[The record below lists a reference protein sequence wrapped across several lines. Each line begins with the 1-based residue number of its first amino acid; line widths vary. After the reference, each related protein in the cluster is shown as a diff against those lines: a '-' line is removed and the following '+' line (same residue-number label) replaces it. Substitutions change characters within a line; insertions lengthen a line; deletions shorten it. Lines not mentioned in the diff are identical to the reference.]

1 MSHAKVHDSLQ
12 AEITLQSQIFSN
24 SQMSAQTTIA
34 RIRSLARLS
43 GGFFNKLRE
52 GKIVVVWTLNPK
64 NKLVSDN
71 WQLSRGKK

>member
-34 RIRSLARLS
+34 RMRSLARLS
-43 GGFFNKLRE
+43 GGFFNKLRGE
-52 GKIVVVWTLNPK
+52 NRCRLDIKPK
-64 NKLVSDN
+64 K
-71 WQLSRGKK
+71 QTCQ